1 MFNPSDITNKPK
13 LPNSKQHELEK
24 EFQKDELSYLS
35 AEAFES
41 FNVSNEEIE
50 HLNQLIDEK
59 TKSTKGNTFS
69 LVFVSLLFGLLI
81 GISVFF
87 VIFHKNKNHQ
97 SVFQLFNEEP
107 TTPSLNNQVSKNDTL
122 FPEIKPSKTEHDVEH
137 YATMNETAD
146 VQVEE
151 TIQPDMMTVNTSSL
165 TVDEEEL
172 NRDLKL
178 QFIPNAPVIFI
189 SGLKVTNYKI
199 YYFKSNASISLSSN
213 SGLEARFERGNMVS
227 KNTAFAAEQQFY
239 VAHKIIK
246 RAMSLFSNKKYLN
259 CIEELTLLYNYN
271 NNDANAQFYLGMC
284 YFYTGKYA
292 QAKNYFQKDIDNENN
307 IFHQESEFYLAQSLL
322 LLNELPE
329 AKQLLVKVSEDGG
342 FYAQRAKDILDK
354 EVKLK

>member
-13 LPNSKQHELEK
+13 LPNSKQHVLEK

-50 HLNQLIDEK
+50 QLNQLIDKK
-59 TKSTKGNTFS
+59 TKSSKGNTFS

-97 SVFQLFNEEP
+97 SVFQLFNEGTAAP
-107 TTPSLNNQVSKNDTL
+107 RLNNQISSTDTL
-122 FPEIKPSKTEHDVEH
+122 FPEIKSSESKREIEH
-137 YATMNETAD
+137 YATMSETAD
-146 VQVEE
+146 VQATESM
-151 TIQPDMMTVNTSSL
+151 QPDMMTLNTSSL

-213 SGLEARFERGNMVS
+213 SGLEARFERGNVAS

-246 RAMSLFSNKKYLN
+246 RAMGLFSNKKYLN
-259 CIEELTLLYNYN
+259 CIDELNLLYNYN
-271 NNDANAQFYLGMC
+271 SNDANAQFYLGMC
-284 YFYTGKYA
+284 YFYSGKHA
-292 QAKNYFQKDIDNENN
+292 QAKNYFQKNIDNENN
-307 IFHQESEFYLAQSLL
+307 IFHQESEFYLAQCLL
-322 LLNELPE
+322 ALNELTE
-329 AKQLLVKVSEDGG
+329 AKHLFVKISEDEG
-342 FYAQRAKDILDK
+342 FYAQRSKDILDK
-354 EVKLK
+354 ELKLK